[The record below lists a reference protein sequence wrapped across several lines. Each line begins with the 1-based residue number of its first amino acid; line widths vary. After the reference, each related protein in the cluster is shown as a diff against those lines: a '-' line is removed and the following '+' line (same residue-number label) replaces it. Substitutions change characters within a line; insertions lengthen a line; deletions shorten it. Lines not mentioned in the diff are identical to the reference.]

1 MPSPA
6 GDKNGIASMPELGR
20 IIALRGV
27 YDEAMF
33 DLYLAR
39 WRLRPDGAAIH
50 THGSD
55 LLPVT
60 TADGAPAMLKLA
72 RWPEERAGA
81 ALMRWWNGDG
91 AARVLAADEDALL
104 MERATSVG
112 DLLQDAIGGGD
123 KDDHASE
130 VICGVL
136 DRLHAPRSEAPPPLG
151 PLADWFGAV
160 RTQAARHGGV
170 LAHCARLADALLA
183 EPQETVA
190 LHGDP
195 HHGNVLD
202 FARGDWRAIDPKDRI
217 GERGFDHAQIL
228 CNPDLP
234 SASDPVRMARQW
246 RLVAKHARLEP
257 LRLLRWTAAH
267 AALSAAWTLEDEDMA
282 AAAHELATAETA
294 LRLLA
299 DAGESLL

>member
-1 MPSPA
+1 
-6 GDKNGIASMPELGR
+6 
-20 IIALRGV
+20 
-27 YDEAMF
+27 MF
-33 DLYLAR
+33 ETYLAR

-60 TADGAPAMLKLA
+60 APDGAPAMLKLA

-91 AARVLAADEDALL
+91 AARVLAADQDALL
-104 MERATSVG
+104 MERATSARS
-112 DLLQDAIGGGD
+112 LLQEAIQGGGQ
-123 KDDHASE
+123 DDHASE

-136 DRLHAPRSEAPPPLG
+136 DRLHAPRSEAPPPLR
-151 PLADWFGAV
+151 PLADWFDAV
-160 RTQAARHGGV
+160 RAQAARHGGV
-170 LAHCARLADALLA
+170 LSHCARVADALLA

-195 HHGNVLD
+195 HHGNMLE
-202 FARGDWRAIDPKDRI
+202 FARGDWRAIDPKDRF

-234 SASDPVRMARQW
+234 SASDPARMARQW
-246 RLVAKHARLEP
+246 PVVAQHARLEP

-294 LRLLA
+294 LKLLA
-299 DAGESLL
+299 EAGGSPP

>member
-1 MPSPA
+1 MH
-6 GDKNGIASMPELGR
+6 
-20 IIALRGV
+20 V
-27 YDEAMF
+27 YDDAMF
-33 DLYLAR
+33 ETYLVR

-55 LLPVT
+55 LLPVM

-91 AARVLAADEDALL
+91 AAQVLEADDDALL
-104 MERATSVG
+104 MERATGGRS
-112 DLLQDAIGGGD
+112 LLQEAISGEAR
-123 KDDHASE
+123 DDHASAT
-130 VICGVL
+130 VCSVL
-136 DRLHAPRSEAPPPLG
+136 DRLHAPRCQAPPPLR

-160 RTQAARHGGV
+160 RVQAARHGGA
-170 LAHCARLADALLA
+170 LSHCARLADALLA

-195 HHGNVLD
+195 HHGNILE
-202 FARGDWRAIDPKDRI
+202 FAHGDWRAIDPKDRF

-234 SASDPVRMARQW
+234 SAPDPQRMARQW
-246 RLVAKHARLEP
+246 RVVAQQARLDP

-267 AALSAAWTLEDEDMA
+267 AALSAAWTLEDKEMA
-282 AAAHELATAETA
+282 AAAHELATAETV

-299 DAGESLL
+299 EVGEPLP

>member
-1 MPSPA
+1 
-6 GDKNGIASMPELGR
+6 
-20 IIALRGV
+20 
-27 YDEAMF
+27 MF
-33 DLYLAR
+33 ETHLAR
-39 WRLRPDGAAIH
+39 WRLRADGAAIH

-60 TADGAPAMLKLA
+60 TPDGAPAMLKLA

-104 MERATSVG
+104 MERATSARS
-112 DLLQDAIGGGD
+112 LLQEAICGGGQ
-123 KDDHASE
+123 DDHASE
-130 VICGVL
+130 TICGVL
-136 DRLHAPRSEAPPPLG
+136 DRLHAPRSEAPPPLR
-151 PLADWFGAV
+151 PLADWFEAV
-160 RTQAARHGGV
+160 RVQAARHGGV
-170 LAHCARLADALLA
+170 LSHCARVADALLA

-195 HHGNVLD
+195 HHSNMLE
-202 FARGDWRAIDPKDRI
+202 FARGDWRAIDPKDRF

-234 SASDPVRMARQW
+234 SASDPARMARQW
-246 RLVAKHARLEP
+246 PVVARHARLEP

-294 LRLLA
+294 LKLLA
-299 DAGESLL
+299 EAGGSPP

>member
-1 MPSPA
+1 
-6 GDKNGIASMPELGR
+6 
-20 IIALRGV
+20 
-27 YDEAMF
+27 MF
-33 DLYLAR
+33 ETYIAR
-39 WRLRPDGAAIH
+39 WRLRPDGATIH

-60 TADGAPAMLKLA
+60 TPDGTAAMLKLA

-104 MERATSVG
+104 MERATSARS
-112 DLLQDAIGGGD
+112 LLQEAICGGGQ
-123 KDDHASE
+123 DDHASE
-130 VICGVL
+130 TICGVL
-136 DRLHAPRSEAPPPLG
+136 DRLHAPRSEAPPPLR
-151 PLADWFGAV
+151 PLADWFEAV
-160 RTQAARHGGV
+160 RVQAARHGGV
-170 LAHCARLADALLA
+170 LSHCARVADALLA

-195 HHGNVLD
+195 HHSNMLE
-202 FARGDWRAIDPKDRI
+202 FARGDWRAIDPKDRF

-234 SASDPVRMARQW
+234 SASDPARMARQW
-246 RLVAKHARLEP
+246 PVVARHARLEP

-294 LRLLA
+294 LKLLA
-299 DAGESLL
+299 EAGGSPP

>member
-1 MPSPA
+1 
-6 GDKNGIASMPELGR
+6 
-20 IIALRGV
+20 
-27 YDEAMF
+27 MF
-33 DLYLAR
+33 ETYLAR

-55 LLPVT
+55 LLPVMT
-60 TADGAPAMLKLA
+60 PDGAPAMLKLA

-81 ALMRWWNGDG
+81 VLMRWWNGDG
-91 AARVLAADEDALL
+91 AARVLEADQDALL
-104 MERATSVG
+104 MERATGGRS
-112 DLLQDAIGGGD
+112 LLQEAIRGGEH
-123 KDDHASE
+123 DDRASE
-130 VICGVL
+130 AICGVL
-136 DRLHAPRSEAPPPLG
+136 DRLHAPRSQAPPPLR

-170 LAHCARLADALLA
+170 LSHCARVADALLA
-183 EPQETVA
+183 EPQEMVP

-195 HHGNVLD
+195 HHGNMLE
-202 FARGDWRAIDPKDRI
+202 FAHDDWRAIDPKDRF

-234 SASDPVRMARQW
+234 SAPDPARMVRQW
-246 RLVAKHARLEP
+246 RVVARHARLEP

-267 AALSAAWTLEDEDMA
+267 AALSAVWTLEDEDMA

-294 LRLLA
+294 LGLLA
-299 DAGESLL
+299 EAGEPLP

>member
-1 MPSPA
+1 
-6 GDKNGIASMPELGR
+6 
-20 IIALRGV
+20 
-27 YDEAMF
+27 MF
-33 DLYLAR
+33 ETYIAR

-60 TADGAPAMLKLA
+60 TPDGTAAMLKLA

-104 MERATSVG
+104 MERATSARS
-112 DLLQDAIGGGD
+112 LLQEAICGGGQ
-123 KDDHASE
+123 DDHASE
-130 VICGVL
+130 TICGVL
-136 DRLHAPRSEAPPPLG
+136 DRLHAPRSEAPPPLR
-151 PLADWFGAV
+151 PLADWFEAV
-160 RTQAARHGGV
+160 RVQAARHGGV
-170 LAHCARLADALLA
+170 LSHCARVADALLA

-195 HHGNVLD
+195 HHSNMLE
-202 FARGDWRAIDPKDRI
+202 FARGDWRAIDPKDRF

-234 SASDPVRMARQW
+234 SASDPARMARQW
-246 RLVAKHARLEP
+246 PVVARHARLEP

-294 LRLLA
+294 LKLLA
-299 DAGESLL
+299 EAGGSPP

>member
-1 MPSPA
+1 MF
-6 GDKNGIASMPELGR
+6 ETYL
-20 IIALRGV
+20 LRWQ
-27 YDEAMF
+27 
-33 DLYLAR
+33 LL
-39 WRLRPDGAAIH
+39 PDGAAIH

-60 TADGAPAMLKLA
+60 TRDGAPAMLKIA

-81 ALMRWWNGDG
+81 ALMQWWDGDG
-91 AARVLAADEDALL
+91 AARVLQADHDALL
-104 MERATSVG
+104 MERATGTRS
-112 DLLQDAIGGGD
+112 LLQEAIQGGEQ
-123 KDDHASE
+123 DDHASQS
-130 VICGVL
+130 ICAVL
-136 DRLHAPRSEAPPPLG
+136 DRLHAPRELAPPPLR
-151 PLADWFGAV
+151 PLAEWFGAV
-160 RTQAARHGGV
+160 RLQAARHGGV

-183 EPQETVA
+183 QPQDIVA

-195 HHGNVLD
+195 HHSNMLEFGPQ
-202 FARGDWRAIDPKDRI
+202 DWRAIDPKDRF

-234 SASDPVRMARQW
+234 TAPDAARMARQW
-246 RLVAKHARLEP
+246 PVVARQGRLEP

-294 LRLLA
+294 LQLLA
-299 DAGESLL
+299 EAGDSPP